1 MVPPTP
7 AHPRQVSV
15 IIPVYRDWARLGS
28 CLDALARQ
36 TLDADAFEIVLA
48 NNEPD
53 APCLLERLPANVRIV
68 DEARPGSYAAR
79 NTAIAAAAGRVLAF
93 TDSDCLPDPGWL
105 ERALRLLEAEPGLR
119 VTGPIPVFRE
129 PGSSYLAF
137 VYDFHTAFKQAQAV
151 ARGSCATANLVVAR
165 DVFDR
170 VGLFNA
176 DLVSG
181 GDTEWGERA
190 HRAGV
195 PIRYDEGVR
204 VAHPARRSLAE
215 IIRKKRRVAGS
226 EAQRKS
232 YPTFWYVLFKLL
244 PPFHNYSRAVFATRR
259 GPVRPLDRFMLFFV
273 HWAGGIVEAQEF
285 LFVRRGWKRPNR
297 S

>member
-1 MVPPTP
+1 MVQSRS
-7 AHPRQVSV
+7 AHSKPISV
-15 IIPVYRDWARLGS
+15 VIPVYRDWARLRT

-36 TLDADAFEIVLA
+36 TVGPEAFEILLA
-48 NNEPD
+48 NNEPQ
-53 APCLLERLPANVRIV
+53 AGCPLAALPANARLV
-68 DEARPGSYAAR
+68 DEHRPGSYAAR
-79 NTAIAAAAGRVLAF
+79 NTAIATAAGRVLAF
-93 TDSDCLPDPGWL
+93 TDSDCVPDPHWL
-105 ERALRLLEAEPGLR
+105 ERALRLIEANPGAR

-137 VYDFHTAFKQAQAV
+137 VYDFHTAFKQAQA
-151 ARGSCATANLVVAR
+151 AAKGSCATANLVVER

-170 VGLFNA
+170 VGPFNA
-176 DLVSG
+176 ALVSG

-195 PIRYDEGVR
+195 PLLYDEGVI
-204 VAHPARRSLAE
+204 VAHPARRTLAE

-226 EAQRKS
+226 EAQRRS

-244 PPFHNYSRAVFATRR
+244 PPFHNYSRAVFSTRR

-273 HWAGGIVEAQEF
+273 HWAGSIVEAQEF

>member
-1 MVPPTP
+1 MVPPKP
-7 AHPRQVSV
+7 AVSKAVSV
-15 IIPVYRDWARLGS
+15 IIPVYRDWARLAL
-28 CLDALARQ
+28 CLDALERQ
-36 TLDADAFEIVLA
+36 TLPAGAFEIILA

-53 APCLLERLPANVRIV
+53 GQCPIERLPANARVV
-68 DEARPGSYAAR
+68 HEPRPGSYAAR
-79 NTAIAAAAGRVLAF
+79 NTAIAAAAGRILAF
-93 TDSDCLPDPGWL
+93 TDSDCVPDPQWL
-105 ERALRLLEAEPGLR
+105 DRGLRLLEAEPGTR

-137 VYDFHTAFKQAQAV
+137 VYDFHTAFKQVQAV
-151 ARGSCATANLVVAR
+151 AKGTCATANLIVAR
-165 DVFDR
+165 EVFDR
-170 VGLFNA
+170 VGAFDA
-176 DLVSG
+176 ALVSG
-181 GDTEWGERA
+181 GDTQWGERA

-195 PIRYDEGVR
+195 PIRYDDNVLVR
-204 VAHPARRSLAE
+204 HPARRTLSE

-226 EAQRKS
+226 EAQRKA

-244 PPFHNYSRAVFATRR
+244 PPIHNYSRAVFSTRR
-259 GPVRPLDRFMLFFV
+259 GPVRPVDRFMLFFV